1 MLKGRKGVRAVI
13 AAMSLIGSMLVVQAA
28 MPGAAQARCKGDTQ
42 ILSTLNINGVVAVS
56 ETPVDE
62 TCNENNLYQGIF
74 RSHYT
79 TWRASVWIENNG
91 WVGYYGPYGNTWD
104 IYSFNDGDS
113 AVPGS
118 AAIHL
123 CLDNGSIWYC
133 GWGDSYNVG
142 NAVNHAITGV
152 NYGF

>member
-1 MLKGRKGVRAVI
+1 VLKGRRGARAVI
-13 AAMSLIGSMLVVQAA
+13 AALSLIGSMLVVQAT

-56 ETPVDE
+56 ETPIDG
-62 TCNENNLYQGIF
+62 TCNGNHYYQGMF
-74 RSHYT
+74 RSHYS

-91 WVGYYGPYGNTWD
+91 WNGYYGPVGTAWD
-104 IYSFNDGDS
+104 IYNFDDGGS
-113 AVPGS
+113 AIPGT

-123 CLDNGSIWYC
+123 CLDNGSTWYC
-133 GWGDSYNVG
+133 GWGDDYNVG
-142 NAVNHAITGV
+142 NAVNHNITGV